1 MKIIVGLGNPGR
13 KYEGT
18 RHNVGWWALDHLAD
32 VWRCA
37 PWHAEGE
44 ALVAD
49 GELAGGDAAPQ
60 KVRLVKPQTYMN
72 LSGAALRPYLR
83 RLEWEGLHH
92 LLVLVD
98 EVALPVGTLRLRAAG
113 SAGGHNGLK
122 SIEATLGT
130 RDYARLRLGVGLAN
144 GERPPGD
151 LADFVLGDFA
161 PEERDAILAL
171 LPKVADATALWAR
184 EGVAKAMN
192 AANAANAARAADASP
207 PSGAKDSVPT
217 ERAESTPPA
226 RGSEPRDGGAG
237 ATNAP

>member
-1 MKIIVGLGNPGR
+1 MKLIVGLGNPGR

-32 VWRCA
+32 VWRFS
-37 PWHAEGE
+37 PWRAEGE

-49 GELAGGDAAPQ
+49 GERGDQ
-60 KVRLVKPQTYMN
+60 KLRLVKPQTYMN
-72 LSGAALRPYLR
+72 LSGTALRPYLR
-83 RLEWEGLHH
+83 RLEWEGLQH

-130 RDYARLRLGVGLAN
+130 REYARLRLGVGLAS

-151 LADFVLGDFA
+151 LADFVLGECT
-161 PEERDAILAL
+161 PEERSAVLGL
-171 LPKVADATALWAR
+171 MPRVAESVEVWAAA
-184 EGVAKAMN
+184 GVARAMN
-192 AANAANAARAADASP
+192 VANALREDE
-207 PSGAKDSVPT
+207 KT
-217 ERAESTPPA
+217 
-226 RGSEPRDGGAG
+226 RGREDEGLPGGG
-237 ATNAP
+237 GEG